1 MSDDTTIDG
10 LVLRDTAEL
19 RDVTE
24 GGLTVTYT
32 QVASCACGIDPQE
45 RRRQSLRARLEREAY
60 ERRQELENT
69 FMSTFR
75 NLFSNT
81 RH

>member
-10 LVLRDTAEL
+10 LEIRDT
-19 RDVTE
+19 TE
-24 GGLTVTYT
+24 GNLTITYT
-32 QVASCACGIDPQE
+32 QVASCACGNDPKE
-45 RRRQSLRARLEREAY
+45 RRRQSLRAKLEREAY
-60 ERRQELENT
+60 ERQEQLENT

-75 NLFSNT
+75 NLFGST

>member
-1 MSDDTTIDG
+1 MSDDTTIDR
-10 LVLRDTAEL
+10 LEVRDT
-19 RDVTE
+19 TE

-32 QVASCACGIDPQE
+32 QVASCACGNDPQE
-45 RRRQSLRARLEREAY
+45 RRRQSLRAKLERETY
-60 ERRQELENT
+60 ERQKQLENT

-75 NLFSNT
+75 NLFGST